1 MPFEIFCPGCQQSL
15 LAEEGMVGRQV
26 KCPSCQHMLVIEKTD
41 PAATNTEAATDDEYG
56 LSDALEIRA
65 RTGAPSGPPDSPVED
80 SPPGEKQ
87 SEPVDTEC
95 PACGVM
101 IAAGEMECRSCRFN
115 LQLGRRV
122 EDFSGD
128 DHYAGTVGFERYF
141 LKRMHQTE
149 NLTSVF
155 IWSHV
160 AFVFLLGLVSFI
172 FLKIWLYIALP
183 ALILYGAYQL
193 LAYSH
198 GYFFRGKSFFWALF
212 LRSGRLLRWRR
223 LAGFKKRTTWSTHDP
238 SFNDERLG
246 KREDLKTCHVIDL
259 QGTGVTNDGL
269 NHFQYLPILEFL
281 VLKNTNVT
289 PDGVTELQATIPETC
304 IWY

>member
-1 MPFEIFCPGCQQSL
+1 MSFEIFCPGCQQSL
-15 LAEEGMVGRQV
+15 LAEEGMIGRQV
-26 KCPSCQHMLVIEKTD
+26 KCPSCQHMLVIEKPD
-41 PAATNTEAATDDEYG
+41 PATAVAEEGADDEYG
-56 LSDALEIRA
+56 LADAMQITPR
-65 RTGAPSGPPDSPVED
+65 RGAPPEAPDNAVDEP
-80 SPPGEKQ
+80 PPGEQ
-87 SEPVDTEC
+87 ESEPVDTEC

-115 LQLGRRV
+115 LQVGRRV

-128 DHYAGTVGFERYF
+128 EHYAGSVGFERYF

-149 NLTSVF
+149 SLASVF
-155 IWSHV
+155 IWMHV
-160 AFVFLLGLVSFI
+160 AFVFLLGLVCVF
-172 FLKIWLYIALP
+172 FLKIWLYIAIP
-183 ALILYGAYQL
+183 SLILYVAYQL

-198 GYFFRGKSFFWALF
+198 GYFYRGKSFYWAIF
-212 LRSGRLLRWRR
+212 LRAGRLLGWRR
-223 LAGFKKRTTWSTHDP
+223 LSKFKKRITWSTHDT

-246 KREDLKTCHVIDL
+246 KRQDLQTCHVIDL

-269 NHFQYLPILEFL
+269 KHFQFFPILEFL

-289 PDGVTELQATIPETC
+289 SDGVAQLQATIPETC